1 MKTNKRVGIW
11 MDYSSAYVMEM
22 TGDEIVTTEVASEFT
37 WEEKQH
43 SYFKNEGLM
52 HKKERQLVMDY
63 FKKIGEKIADSE
75 SVLLFGPGEAKNELF
90 NLLTANPLY
99 KHVNIR
105 VKTTDRLTEN
115 QRKSFFKN
123 EFHRTLVL

>member
-1 MKTNKRVGIW
+1 MKTKKQVGVW

-22 TGDEIVTTEVASEFT
+22 KGDEIATTEINSEFT

-43 SYFKNEGLM
+43 SFFRNEGLM
-52 HKKERQLVMDY
+52 HNKERQLVTEY
-63 FKKIGEKIADSE
+63 FNRIGEKLAGAE

-90 NLLTANPLY
+90 NLLIENPQF
-99 KHVNIR
+99 KHINIR

-123 EFHRTLVL
+123 ELHQTLVV